1 MVHLYGIMVYNV
13 PIAKEGMRTM
23 FTYTNNEQLVIELKK
38 LMLDEKITQQQIAD
52 ALGISRQGV
61 QGILTKKNFS
71 FQDVQKILGVM
82 NHSLEI
88 NFRKND

>member
-1 MVHLYGIMVYNV
+1 
-13 PIAKEGMRTM
+13 MRTM

>member
-1 MVHLYGIMVYNV
+1 
-13 PIAKEGMRTM
+13 M